1 MSKIFNVSNVK
12 QEFCN
17 INSFM
22 NEIVVNLQ
30 RGNINRIIMIDDSIH
45 KSLKAIKKNYSCLTY
60 QTSQI
65 TTLTFA
71 VESLKQVTEMF
82 KSYFDFIDTHFK
94 DAQCNIEIKNRDI
107 LDYCDSASQQINNY
121 INNFHFERMKA
132 LCSY

>member
-22 NEIVVNLQ
+22 NEIVANLQ

-71 VESLKQVTEMF
+71 TECLKYITDMF
-82 KSYFDFIDTHFK
+82 KSYFDLIDTHFK

-121 INNFHFERMKA
+121 INNFHFERMKE

>member
-30 RGNINRIIMIDDSIH
+30 RGNINRIIMIDDCIH

-65 TTLTFA
+65 TTLVFA
-71 VESLKQVTEMF
+71 VESLKHITEMF
-82 KSYFDFIDTHFK
+82 HSYFDFIDIHFK
-94 DAQCNIEIKNRDI
+94 DAQCNIDIKNRDI
-107 LDYCDSASQQINNY
+107 FDYCDSASQQINNY
-121 INNFHFERMKA
+121 INNFHYERMKA

>member
-22 NEIVVNLQ
+22 NETVVNLQ
-30 RGNINRIIMIDDSIH
+30 KGNINRVIMIDNSIH
-45 KSLKAIKKNYSCLTY
+45 KSLKVIKKNYSNLTY
-60 QTSQI
+60 QISQI

-71 VESLKQVTEMF
+71 VESLKHISEVFQ
-82 KSYFDFIDTHFK
+82 SYFNFIDTHFK
-94 DAQCNIEIKNRDI
+94 DAQCNIEFKNRDI

-121 INNFHFERMKA
+121 INNFHYERMKA